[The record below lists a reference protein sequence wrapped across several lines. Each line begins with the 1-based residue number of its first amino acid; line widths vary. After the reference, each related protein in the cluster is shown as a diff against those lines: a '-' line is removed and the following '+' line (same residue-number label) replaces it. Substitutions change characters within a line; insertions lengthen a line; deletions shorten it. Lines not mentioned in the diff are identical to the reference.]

1 MYEIWLVLNILYEI
15 ALGLWPVLL
24 ALAVVWLA
32 LMVLARSRLS
42 LRALRRSLIPASFVA
57 GLLFFTLP
65 HLTQS
70 SLDNMGY
77 WVDWLNLL
85 GMALGLG
92 AAFALFAWP
101 LVAMFCPACAGG
113 ACPARP
119 AH

>member
-15 ALGLWPVLL
+15 ALGLGPVLL

-42 LRALRRSLIPASFVA
+42 LLALRRALFPASFVA

-70 SLDNMGY
+70 SFDNMGY

-101 LVAMFCPACAGG
+101 LVAMFCLACAGG

-119 AH
+119 AN

>member
-42 LRALRRSLIPASFVA
+42 LLALRRALFPASFVA

-70 SLDNMGY
+70 SFDNMGY

-113 ACPARP
+113 ACPSRP
-119 AH
+119 AN